1 MDNQAVGFGGE
12 ARRWPVETSVTHK
25 RTAHDTPPT
34 MEGPRKKQNRAY
46 KNEYHAGRACAC
58 VCVCMCRPEILV
70 FHLMCLHFKTESLT
84 KPEVH

>member
-12 ARRWPVETSVTHK
+12 ARRWPVEASVTHK

-46 KNEYHAGRACAC
+46 KNEYHAGRTCAC
-58 VCVCMCRPEILV
+58 VCECVCVDQRSLFSTLCVYILRQS
-70 FHLMCLHFKTESLT
+70 F
-84 KPEVH
+84 